1 VWPNPEGPWTLNL
14 ITVPNNLGNPLSAAP
29 RRNDAGLAG
38 AELALAVEAA
48 ALGTGAPDT
57 VATTG
62 RVALAP
68 NTVNSV
74 PREAR
79 RPRRAARWARH
90 PCCAFGHGWLRRR
103 SCLTGLHLLP
113 GWSATGAAWAATT
126 LPPPDMLSRIGRP
139 LDGACAA
146 APQAALEIDL
156 RDTDEPRRDAVLAQI
171 LEAAT
176 NIAQRRRVRLQ
187 TEVVNS
193 DAPAT
198 CAPEARLIPG
208 IAQLRPTWQAPVDTR
223 LVGLALMRSQAH
235 QADMA
240 RPPPALAALT
250 PPSASPKLNPTL
262 YERASSRPFAPCIF
276 SCSAGRGAR
285 QVVAAASAAAEQLGA
300 SHARLVSRAYHDA
313 LFMAQVGARQ
323 PAARRLPDGGVSQ
336 PASS

>member
-1 VWPNPEGPWTLNL
+1 MT
-14 ITVPNNLGNPLSAAP
+14 A
-29 RRNDAGLAG
+29 
-38 AELALAVEAA
+38 
-48 ALGTGAPDT
+48 
-57 VATTG
+57 
-62 RVALAP
+62 
-68 NTVNSV
+68 
-74 PREAR
+74 
-79 RPRRAARWARH
+79 H
-90 PCCAFGHGWLRRR
+90 
-103 SCLTGLHLLP
+103 
-113 GWSATGAAWAATT
+113 
-126 LPPPDMLSRIGRP
+126 
-139 LDGACAA
+139 
-146 APQAALEIDL
+146 APQAVLEIDL

-187 TEVVNS
+187 TEVVNR

-198 CAPEARLIPG
+198 CAPEARLTPG
-208 IAQLRPTWQAPVDTR
+208 IEQLRPIWQASVDTR